1 MRVHLRQVALVA
13 SGLASAVADLS
24 DIFGIEACHVDPGLA
39 IWGLENT
46 LLPVGHNFIE
56 VVAPTTEGTA
66 AGRYLER
73 RGGDGGY
80 MVICQTETLESQK
93 ACRERAAALGV
104 RVAYESNERE
114 GFNIMQLHPRDL
126 EAAFFEID
134 WDVEADFT
142 GRWEPAGGSD
152 WAKHVRLQRV
162 RDIVGV
168 ELQCDDPPTL
178 ARKWARIADAAV
190 ASENG
195 CPVVMLN
202 NAKLRF
208 VTVNDDR
215 GPGLG
220 GVDLVVNDREAIL
233 RQARARNAYVS
244 DDQVLV
250 CGTRFYLLQP
260 PTLREKQSG

>member
-1 MRVHLRQVALVA
+1 MSVHLRQVALVA

-24 DIFGIEACHVDPGLA
+24 EIFAIETCHVDPGLA

-56 VVAPTTEGTA
+56 VVAPTTDGTA

-80 MVICQTETLESQK
+80 MVICQTETLESQN
-93 ACRERAAALGV
+93 ACRQRAAALGV
-104 RVAYESNERE
+104 RVAYESDERE
-114 GFNIMQLHPRDL
+114 RFNIMQLHPRDL
-126 EAAFFEID
+126 EAAFLEID

-152 WAKHVRLQRV
+152 WVRHVRTQRV

-178 ARKWARIADAAV
+178 AEKWARITDV
-190 ASENG
+190 SVTEENNH
-195 CPVVMLN
+195 PVVGLN

-208 VTVNDDR
+208 VPVTDGR

-220 GVDLVVNDREAIL
+220 GIDLAVNDREAIL
-233 RQARARNAYVS
+233 VQAKSHHAYVS
-244 DDQVLV
+244 NDEVVV
-250 CGTRFYLLQP
+250 CGTRFYLA
-260 PTLREKQSG
+260 